1 MANSP
6 SPFAPPFST
15 PFWPF
20 DLYLPFSGATQSI
33 NPGWFNTT
41 ITYAGD
47 AQIESRVISDVASY
61 GKQIGILSEA
71 LLELAGADAH
81 GEAVERLRTVVA
93 EIEAIK
99 RRHRERIADRVTDAL
114 QSLERLEPAKA
125 DLLLDEIER
134 RISEA
139 RGQVQRKRHGARP

>member
-1 MANSP
+1 M
-6 SPFAPPFST
+6 
-15 PFWPF
+15 
-20 DLYLPFSGATQSI
+20 
-33 NPGWFNTT
+33 
-41 ITYAGD
+41 
-47 AQIESRVISDVASY
+47 
-61 GKQIGILSEA
+61 
-71 LLELAGADAH
+71 LELAGADAH